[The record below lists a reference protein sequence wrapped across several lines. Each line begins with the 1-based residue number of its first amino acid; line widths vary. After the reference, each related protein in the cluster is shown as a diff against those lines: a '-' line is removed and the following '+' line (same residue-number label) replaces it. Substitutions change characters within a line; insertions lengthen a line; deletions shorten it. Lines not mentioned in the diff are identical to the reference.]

1 MPGPR
6 WSDAAKR
13 ARSRPC
19 CAGLE
24 LIMVIRRLS
33 SRGRQTR
40 RFRPAVVVAGLAGLL
55 AACGGL
61 PAGAPGLAAAENG
74 PQFDQR
80 VAESVKSES
89 TAGRYLAGRYARY
102 LGDNAAAADFY
113 RKALAADPNN
123 EPLKRRTFRLLVAAG
138 QLDEAAKL
146 AGTIKEDESDEGLP
160 STMLVLADI
169 KAGRHAQADATLDKL
184 QPSGFNTLLKP
195 VMEGWAKAGQKKY
208 DDAIKELGALS
219 ANPRFRSFQGFHE
232 ALIYDLAGKTAEAE
246 TAYRQGVE
254 NPQTRSLRGVQAF
267 ASFLARNNRVAEAQA
282 LFEQYLADES
292 DNPLV
297 IEARMAMGGPGKV
310 PPLVGDAASGIA
322 EAFYG
327 AGRSLLQG
335 GSREMATVYTQLALY
350 LKPDFDIAQTFLG
363 QIYESDERWQDAI
376 DAYRK
381 VKPQTPLGWASRLQV
396 ARNLSRLEKNGEA
409 IALLNTMAAEKPER
423 TDALIFL
430 GDTHRADKQW
440 LEAIAAYDLAA
451 QRMPAPDAND
461 WTLFYSRGIANE
473 RAKRWPQ
480 AEADFLKA
488 LELQPDQPLVL
499 NYLGYSWIEQNLNL
513 SRARGM
519 IEKAVELRPRDGY
532 IVDSLGWVLYQLGE
546 YPGAVENLERA
557 IGLRPD
563 DPVINDHLGD
573 AYWKVGRRTEARFQ
587 WNRALTFK
595 PDAELIPAIERKLR
609 DGL

>member
-1 MPGPR
+1 MSRRGPGPVPV
-6 WSDAAKR
+6 SQA
-13 ARSRPC
+13 
-19 CAGLE
+19 LNE
-24 LIMVIRRLS
+24 TMVIRRLP
-33 SRGRQTR
+33 GRDR
-40 RFRPAVVVAGLAGLL
+40 LNRPLRSTIVVVGLVVLL

-61 PAGAPGLAAAENG
+61 PPGAPGLAAAENG

-80 VAESVKSES
+80 VADPVKTESI
-89 TAGRYLAGRYARY
+89 AGRYLAGRYARY

-113 RKALAADPNN
+113 RKALAADPSNDA
-123 EPLKRRTFRLLVAAG
+123 LKRRTFRLLVAAG
-138 QLDEAAKL
+138 YLDDAVKL
-146 AGTIKEDESDEGLP
+146 AATIKEDESDEGLP

-169 KAGRHAQADATLDKL
+169 KAGRAAQADATLDKL
-184 QPSGFNTLLKP
+184 VPTGFNTLLKP
-195 VMEGWAKAGQKKY
+195 VMEAWAKAGQKKY
-208 DDAIKELGALS
+208 DEAIKELGALG
-219 ANPRFRSFQGFHE
+219 ANPRFRPFQGFHE
-232 ALIYDLAGKTAEAE
+232 ALIFDLAGKMGEAE

-267 ASFLARNNRVAEAQA
+267 VSFLARNNRVAEAQA
-282 LFEQYLADES
+282 LFDQYLAEEN

-297 IEARMAMGGPGKV
+297 VEARAALNGPGKV
-310 PPLVGDAASGIA
+310 PPLVGDAAGGIA

-376 DAYRK
+376 DTYRK

-430 GDTHRADKQW
+430 GDTHRADEKW
-440 LEAIAAYDLAA
+440 LEAIAAYDLAV
-451 QRMPAPDAND
+451 QRTPAPDGRD

-473 RAKRWPQ
+473 RAKRWSQ

-488 LELQPDQPLVL
+488 LELQPNQPLVL

-513 SRARGM
+513 PKARGM

-546 YPGAVENLERA
+546 FQGAVDNLERA

-573 AYWKVGRRTEARFQ
+573 AYWKVGRRNEARFQ